1 MNVGEDISAKFA
13 NMGFVC
19 VCLVV
24 LMHVHCPWE
33 GGGINRLAVP
43 FFFAMSGYFL
53 AQHVDER
60 GWYGRELSKRV
71 KTLLVPLFAWCI
83 IWALITIPLAITLNI
98 RAGRPLTSNLLTG
111 WGALRYLAL
120 DITNTPALGPLWYV
134 RCLFLLVSI
143 SPLIVWLLRKVGVL
157 TLLVFGGLYCVHFG
171 NGLVN
176 RFLSFGFSLEGLLYF
191 STGIFLGM
199 KHIPLKI
206 SPFAGALL
214 LGVGLL
220 VYWLGWAATSIPL
233 LIIGL
238 WGLMP
243 TRRFP
248 RVLVANTFPVYL
260 MHMFVLLLFGSARI
274 SSPMVAVGIGMLA
287 VALSVA
293 IAEAMRRVSPVAVRI
308 LYGGR

>member
-1 MNVGEDISAKFA
+1 MNVDGDISAKFS

-24 LMHVHCPWE
+24 MMHVHCPWE

-43 FFFAMSGYFL
+43 FFFAMAGYFL
-53 AQHVDER
+53 SRHIDER
-60 GWYGRELSKRV
+60 GWYGSELRKRIR
-71 KTLLVPLFAWCI
+71 TLLVPLFAWCI
-83 IWALITIPLAITLNI
+83 IWALVTVPLAIVLNI
-98 RAGRPLTSNLLTG
+98 RAGRAITSNLLTG
-111 WGALRYLAL
+111 WRALRYFAL

-134 RCLFLLVSI
+134 RCLFLFVVI
-143 SPLIVWLLRKVGVL
+143 SPLIVWMIRRIGVL
-157 TLLVFGGLYCVHFG
+157 ALFVFGSLYCAHFG
-171 NGLVN
+171 NGLMD
-176 RFLSFGFSLEGLLYF
+176 RFLSFGFSLEGLFYF
-191 STGIFLGM
+191 SAGLFLGM
-199 KHIPLKI
+199 KHVPLRI
-206 SPFAGALL
+206 SPFVGTLL

-220 VYWLGWAATSIPL
+220 FYWLGWAETSIPL
-233 LIIGL
+233 MIIGL

-260 MHMFVLLLFGSARI
+260 MHMFVLLLFGTARI

-293 IAEAMRRVSPVAVRI
+293 IAEAMRRGSPVAVRI

>member
-1 MNVGEDISAKFA
+1 MNIDSAISAKFS

-53 AQHVDER
+53 SRHVDER
-60 GWYGRELSKRV
+60 GWYGKELRKRIR
-71 KTLLVPLFAWCI
+71 TLLVPLFAWCI
-83 IWALITIPLAITLNI
+83 LWALVTVPLAIVLNI
-98 RAGRPLTSNLLTG
+98 RARRVITSNLLTG

-120 DITNTPALGPLWYV
+120 DITNTPAMGPLWYV
-134 RCLFLLVSI
+134 RCLFLFMVI
-143 SPLIVWLLRKVGVL
+143 SPLIVWMIRKIGVL
-157 TLLVFGGLYCVHFG
+157 AGLVFGSLYCVHFG
-171 NGLVN
+171 NGLMD
-176 RFLSFGFSLEGLLYF
+176 RFLSFGFSLEGLFYF
-191 STGIFLGM
+191 SAGLLLGM

-206 SPFAGALL
+206 SPFMGALL

-233 LIIGL
+233 MIIGL

-260 MHMFVLLLFGSARI
+260 MHMFVLLLFGSARM

-287 VALSVA
+287 VALSVV
-293 IAEAMRRVSPVAVRI
+293 IAEAMRRVSPTAVGI